1 MKAEIISVGTELLL
15 GSTINT
21 DAADVA
27 VLLSEYGIDVHWQTV
42 VGDNPGRVTEAV
54 SRAKGRADLII
65 TTGGLGPTC
74 DDLTKSAL
82 AAAFGMELALDKG
95 EEAWLRDIWVKRG
108 YRELT
113 PNNLQQVWLPEGS
126 TPLRNDWGTAPG
138 CYFERDGVH
147 VVMLPGPP
155 RECVTMLR
163 NYVMPYLQ
171 KLSGAV
177 IRSHMIRFFGIGES
191 AMETRLR
198 SFMDGANPTVAPYS
212 REGEC
217 WVRVTAKGANEQECE
232 ALMEPVIEDICDKM
246 GDLVYGIDCASL
258 EERVLQLL
266 QEKNT
271 SLAVAESCTGGL
283 LAQRIT
289 DIPGASAHFLGGV
302 VTYTEDA
309 KVRLL
314 DMDEDLIAENGVVSM
329 PVAAKMAK
337 RVRKALGSDIGIG
350 ITGWAGPDGDDVGLV
365 FVALASRG
373 GCFVRRLQCGHA
385 PRPRIRLIA
394 ASNALDM
401 IRRYLTGLDV

>member
-1 MKAEIISVGTELLL
+1 MIAEIVAIGTELLMGQIADSDAQMLSRELQSL
-15 GSTINT
+15 GI
-21 DAADVA
+21 A
-27 VLLSEYGIDVHWQTV
+27 VYHHQV
-42 VGDNPGRVTEAV
+42 VGDNPQRMREALALAL
-54 SRAKGRADLII
+54 SRSDLVI
-65 TTGGLGPTC
+65 TTGGLGPTQ
-74 DDLTKSAL
+74 DDLSKEI
-82 AAAFGMELALDKG
+82 AAELLGLPMEFDPASW
-95 EEAWLRDIWVKRG
+95 EAIGRYFERTGRFCPMNNRKQAMFANGCTIL
-108 YRELT
+108 
-113 PNNLQQVWLPEGS
+113 PN
-126 TPLRNDWGTAPG
+126 DCGTAPG
-138 CYFERDGVH
+138 CIIEDGPVR

-385 PRPRIRLIA
+385 PRSRIRLIA

>member
-1 MKAEIISVGTELLL
+1 
-15 GSTINT
+15 
-21 DAADVA
+21 
-27 VLLSEYGIDVHWQTV
+27 
-42 VGDNPGRVTEAV
+42 
-54 SRAKGRADLII
+54 
-65 TTGGLGPTC
+65 
-74 DDLTKSAL
+74 
-82 AAAFGMELALDKG
+82 
-95 EEAWLRDIWVKRG
+95 
-108 YRELT
+108 
-113 PNNLQQVWLPEGS
+113 
-126 TPLRNDWGTAPG
+126 
-138 CYFERDGVH
+138 
-147 VVMLPGPP
+147 
-155 RECVTMLR
+155 
-163 NYVMPYLQ
+163 MPYLQ

-217 WVRVTAKGANEQECE
+217 WVRVTVKGANEQECE